1 MQDVAYRALPRLLN
15 HQPADSADIFAL
27 SLSTAQADPADLA
40 RVCRWMRV
48 LSYSG
53 VEIPWELLLSLI
65 DLQARSPAFT
75 FDGSVRGVSA
85 EAKLDLV
92 IAVNS
97 NRAMIEP
104 QTFANACS
112 RLAVD
117 VFSDV
122 GRHGKMEP
130 LE

>member
-15 HQPADSADIFAL
+15 HQPADSADIFSL

-75 FDGSVRGVSA
+75 FDGSVGGVSA

-97 NRAMIEP
+97 NRAVIEP

-122 GRHGKMEP
+122 GRRGKMEP

>member
-75 FDGSVRGVSA
+75 FDGNVSGVSA

-97 NRAMIEP
+97 NRAVIEP

-122 GRHGKMEP
+122 GRRGKMEP